1 MKKILFLIILCSTLT
16 LISIQ
21 SYSQCKGF
29 AKNVC
34 KLELLPYIH
43 DGIYNATILSEG
55 ETAELFKTFYSGQ
68 EYRIA
73 VCGDEKLPSI
83 EYEVLDSDRNT
94 LYSNKDHNYCNTW
107 DFSLE
112 ASQQLIISIQV
123 PTNEEITDKLVSGC
137 IAVLV
142 GFLNQEDSF
151 DQME

>member
-1 MKKILFLIILCSTLT
+1 MKKIFIFIILCSAVTLV
-16 LISIQ
+16 SIQ
-21 SYSQCKGF
+21 GYGQCKGF

-55 ETAELFKTFYSGQ
+55 ETSELFKTFYSGQ

-73 VCGDEKLPSI
+73 VCGDEKLPHI
-83 EYEVLDSDRNT
+83 EYEVLDADRNT
-94 LYSNKDHNYCNTW
+94 LFSNKDHNYSKTW
-107 DFSLE
+107 DFTLE
-112 ASQQLIISIQV
+112 ASQQLIISLQV
-123 PTNEEITDKLVSGC
+123 PTNEEITDKLASGC
-137 IAVLV
+137 ISVLV